1 VKIIIGTR
9 GSSLARTQTG
19 TIAELLRA
27 KGHDVELQII
37 ETRGDRELG
46 ATVPELGGKGLFT
59 VELEEAILSGRV
71 DAAVHSL
78 KDLPTQD
85 SEGLIVAA
93 IPRREDP
100 RDALV
105 ARTGGKLAG
114 LPQGACVGTA
124 SLRRKALLLHA
135 RPDLDVV
142 PLRGNVDTRLAK
154 VDVGEVEAIVLAAA
168 GLKRLHRAESI
179 SELLDFLPAP
189 AQGALAVQARA
200 DRDEVTAAL
209 GQLHDAGTAACVRA
223 ERSLLH
229 ELEGGCSVP
238 VGALAKARG
247 DEIELHALVASLD
260 GTRVLKADGQS
271 ADPVELGREVAK
283 RLRAQGAQEILD
295 ALA

>member
-1 VKIIIGTR
+1 MKIVLGTR

-19 TIAELLRA
+19 TIADLLRA
-27 KGHDVELQII
+27 NGHDVELQII
-37 ETRGDRELG
+37 ETRGDLEL
-46 ATVPELGGKGLFT
+46 AVTVPELGGKGLFT
-59 VELEEAILSGRV
+59 AELEEAILSGRV

-85 SEGLIVAA
+85 ADGLVLAA

-105 ARTGGKLAG
+105 ARKGEKLAD
-114 LPQGACVGTA
+114 LPQGARVGTA

-142 PLRGNVDTRLAK
+142 PMRGNVDTRLAK
-154 VDVGEVEAIVLAAA
+154 VDGGEVEAIVVAAA
-168 GLKRLHRAESI
+168 GLKRLRRAGTI

-200 DRDEVTAAL
+200 DRDEVIEAL
-209 GQLHDAGTAACVRA
+209 GRLHDAGTATCVQA

-247 DEIELHALVASLD
+247 DQIELHALVASLD
-260 GTRVLKADGQS
+260 GSRVLKSDARG
-271 ADPVELGREVAK
+271 ADPIELGRGVAR